1 MVKASKFVAS
11 EPLLSLALDVGG
23 STALTGASENAADA
37 FANLLNGDRRR
48 PFFSPPGFGDQEP
61 GGDER

>member
-11 EPLLSLALDVGG
+11 EPLFSLALDVGG

-48 PFFSPPGFGDQEP
+48 PFFFPAGL
-61 GGDER
+61 R